1 MRIAIVSHAG
11 NNKIMII
18 LLLQLYNFRKRPLP
32 AEDDIEGMTELAK
45 KLTEYNKSISEYAT
59 AIKEIDVPW

>member
-1 MRIAIVSHAG
+1 
-11 NNKIMII
+11 MII